1 MNQIGTW
8 IEAIPINHH
17 ASRPLFLQVK
27 EGLRAWIKNGL
38 DEGALAP
45 GDRIPSEN
53 ELGRGLGVSA
63 ITVKRALNELQ
74 REGVIQ
80 RLQGRGSFVAQRL
93 KLVLELEHLYSLTT
107 VVERYGMLPARR
119 VLELLEVRAN
129 RATAYH
135 LEIEEGAPVARLIR
149 LRLVNDTPLAL
160 DTSYVP
166 LRRFPGLLSD
176 DHNHT
181 SLYDLMAH
189 KYGIEPV
196 RAREFLEPVL
206 INAYESE
213 VLDVPVGS
221 PGMLVERVAYDVGH
235 TPIEFNRSV
244 LRGDM
249 CRFSVDMH
257 KGGLSD

>member
-63 ITVKRALNELQ
+63 ITVKR
-74 REGVIQ
+74 
-80 RLQGRGSFVAQRL
+80 
-93 KLVLELEHLYSLTT
+93 VLELEHLYSLTT

-166 LRRFPGLLSD
+166 LRQFPGLLSD